1 MYNVHPQL
9 GHRPND
15 RSYVKYT
22 MNKWTLTKVRR
33 TLSWWI
39 FLFLK
44 SYTHCLV
51 QSSVF
56 IFTIIGMWGENENFL
71 LPTILCTLPGLII
84 LHWICKSHWIWQRD
98 ICRSEVNHT
107 EIGRAHIWKILNKI
121 YQPYRIYGYPVHKV
135 DPFENAGTW
144 VTSYPVSRHVH
155 WVYFEDDESIEE
167 SFIHSSAASPDGE
180 VEWW

>member
-1 MYNVHPQL
+1 MHY
-9 GHRPND
+9 GHWLKLEELCVGGS
-15 RSYVKYT
+15 SY
-22 MNKWTLTKVRR
+22 
-33 TLSWWI
+33 SWNHI
-39 FLFLK
+39 PTALYSL
-44 SYTHCLV
+44 
-51 QSSVF
+51 QSSSSPLSGCEARMKISF
-56 IFTIIGMWGENENFL
+56 Y
-71 LPTILCTLPGLII
+71 PTILCTLPGLII

-121 YQPYRIYGYPVHKV
+121 YQPYRIYGYPVNKV
-135 DPFENAGTW
+135 APFENAGTW
-144 VTSYPVSRHVH
+144 VTSHPASRHIH